1 MNFKFWKKEKREQQ
15 QEEVSTITGV
25 GLNLFKNA
33 ISSLPTMRLSSVFA
47 AVEII
52 SNSVAEIPIDIKTR
66 KDNQTNIVDDHPL
79 YHIFDNCIQTKFN
92 FMKMLIVDMLL
103 YGNGFAYIERDNNG
117 RPFNLIYLTKDDCQ
131 IEYNQTSR
139 TLYYKVRGIKGKV
152 EPINII
158 HLMKNSKD
166 GVKGIGVL
174 EYAIDSVNLSKYTEK
189 AAQNYFGSGC
199 HLAGVLSTSSPRLTK
214 DQRES
219 IRQAWNEAHGQLG
232 TGMAILEAGMT
243 YQSITS
249 NSRDSQLLDTRLFN
263 LQDIAR
269 FFNINPVLLGDLS
282 HSSYSTIEASLL
294 EFVTHTLFPYITLI
308 ENEFT
313 RKLIL
318 PSEASLFIDLDD
330 NFILRS
336 DKTSQANYLSTLKNA
351 GIITINEARHQ
362 LGLNPMEGCDVLMV
376 NFTNIEDNIIN
387 KDKDDTPDKQ
397 EEQDDTPDKQE
408 EKNIEKEDE
417 QE

>member
-1 MNFKFWKKEKREQQ
+1 MNWRFWKKEKRDDQP
-15 QEEVSTITGV
+15 EEVSTITGV

-33 ISSLPTMRLSSVFA
+33 ISAPNMKLSSVFA

-52 SNSVAEIPIDIKTR
+52 SNSVAEIPIDVKTR
-66 KDNQTNIVDDHPL
+66 KDNMTNIVAEHPI
-79 YHIFDNCIQTKFN
+79 YHIFDECIQTKFM
-92 FMKMLIVDMLL
+92 FMKMLVVDMLL
-103 YGNGFAYIERDNNG
+103 YGNGFAYIERDASG
-117 RPFNLIYLTKDDCQ
+117 RPFNLIYLTKDECS
-131 IEYNQTSR
+131 IEYNQSTKS
-139 TLYYKVRGIKGKV
+139 LYYKVKGIKGRV
-152 EPINII
+152 EPINMI
-158 HLMKNSKD
+158 HLIKNSKD

-174 EYAIDSVNLSKYTEK
+174 DYAIDTANLSKYTEK
-189 AAQNYFGSGC
+189 AAQNYFSSGC
-199 HLAGVLSTSSPRLTK
+199 HLAGVLSTTSPRLTK

-219 IRQAWNEAHGQLG
+219 IRQAWNEAHGSLG
-232 TGMAILEAGMT
+232 TGMAILEAGMN
-243 YQSITS
+243 YQPITG
-249 NSRDSQLLDTRLFN
+249 NSKDSQLLETRLFN

-318 PSEASLFIDLDD
+318 PSESSLFIDLDD

-376 NFTNIEDNIIN
+376 NFTNIDSNIIN
-387 KDKDDTPDKQ
+387 DEDNED
-397 EEQDDTPDKQE
+397 
-408 EKNIEKEDE
+408 KNIDSEEDE
-417 QE
+417 

>member
-1 MNFKFWKKEKREQQ
+1 MNLRFWKREKREEQ
-15 QEEVSTITGV
+15 QESPSTITGV

-33 ISSLPTMRLSSVFA
+33 ISAPNMRLSSVFA

-66 KDNQTNIVDDHPL
+66 KDNMTNIVAEHPL
-79 YHIFDNCIQTKFN
+79 YHIFDNCIQTKFI

-103 YGNGFAYIERDNNG
+103 YGNGFAYIERDSNG
-117 RPFNLIYLTKDDCQ
+117 RPFNLVYLTKDECS
-131 IEYNQTSR
+131 IEYNQTSKS
-139 TLYYKVRGIKGKV
+139 LYYKVKGIRGRV
-152 EPINII
+152 EPINMI
-158 HLMKNSKD
+158 HLIKNSKD

-174 EYAIDSVNLSKYTEK
+174 DYAIDTTNLSKYTEK
-189 AAQNYFGSGC
+189 AAQNYFSSGC
-199 HLAGVLSTSSPRLTK
+199 HLAGVLSTASPRLTK

-219 IRQAWNEAHGQLG
+219 IRQAWNEAHGTLG
-232 TGMAILEAGMT
+232 TGMAILEAGMN
-243 YQSITS
+243 YQPITG
-249 NSRDSQLLDTRLFN
+249 NSKDSQLLETRLFN

-318 PSEASLFIDLDD
+318 PSESLLFVDLDD

-336 DKTSQANYLSTLKNA
+336 DKSSQANYLAILRNA
-351 GIITINEARHQ
+351 GILTTNECRHQ
-362 LGLNPMEGCDVLMV
+362 LGYNPVDGGDDLIIP
-376 NFTNIEDNIIN
+376 FTDIESN
-387 KDKDDTPDKQ
+387 KIGESSTNED
-397 EEQDDTPDKQE
+397 
-408 EKNIEKEDE
+408 KNIEQEDDE
-417 QE
+417 E